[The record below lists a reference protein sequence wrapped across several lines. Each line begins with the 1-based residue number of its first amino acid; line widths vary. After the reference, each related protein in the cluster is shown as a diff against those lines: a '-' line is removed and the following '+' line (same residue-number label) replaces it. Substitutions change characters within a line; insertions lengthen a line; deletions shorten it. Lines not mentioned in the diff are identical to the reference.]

1 MMCFDLG
8 MQVHS
13 RYLNNPREKVDRNFD
28 NVFQLVDLWLANE
41 TIFTEMK
48 DKIQVAIKNKNLSL
62 THLDLL
68 RNEFFMDR
76 FKAAVMKLVL

>member
-1 MMCFDLG
+1 MCFDLG